1 MKKIFLITL
10 IVLSL
15 LSLVSCKG
23 SENMDSKLLTVEQLE
38 QYCSDNSID
47 CSNVYL
53 DKFISDYDLSFDNI
67 EDLNIN
73 LLISE
78 YRDIESFDILFEDDY
93 GIRETDFDKNIRYI
107 AFYENKNTSVKSYF
121 VNVESKYLVASTDKY
136 VFDNVL
142 DFPKQE
148 LSEKSIKEIIDK
160 LNVLSVF
167 DWKSYVSQD
176 VVDDGC
182 SIKLIVIYDDNTSF
196 EVNCTGIFNEFE
208 LKNYTELIEF
218 MF

>member
-10 IVLSL
+10 IVFSL

-23 SENMDSKLLTVEQLE
+23 SENMDSKLLTAEQLE
-38 QYCSDNSID
+38 QYCLDNSID
-47 CSNVYL
+47 CSNVNL
-53 DKFISDYDLSFDNI
+53 DKFISDYELSSDNI

-73 LLISE
+73 LLMAE
-78 YRDIESFDILFEDDY
+78 YRDVESFAFIFEDDY
-93 GIRETDFDKNIRYI
+93 GTRDTNFDKNIRYI

-121 VNVESKYLVASTDKY
+121 VNVESKYLVASADKY
-136 VFDNVL
+136 VFENVL

-148 LSEKSIKEIIDK
+148 LSEKSIKEIVDK

-167 DWKSYVSQD
+167 DWKSYESQD

-182 SIKLIVIYDDNTSF
+182 SIKFIVIYDDNTSF

-208 LKNYTELIEF
+208 FKNYNELIEF